1 MGFGWSHPNYGKSIG
16 SGGVWSEGY
25 FSSLIFKTEDAI
37 IDSIDVLLK
46 QVFTYKDKDLKIKI
60 SINNKSFKEISLN
73 SKSKKIILNDIE
85 DYLVN
90 GDNVITFNI
99 LNPSTPLSKLTSI
112 DGRLLGI
119 LVEEILFY

>member
-1 MGFGWSHPNYGKSIG
+1 MNFHTGEPTH
-16 SGGVWSEGY
+16 
-25 FSSLIFKTEDAI
+25 
-37 IDSIDVLLK
+37 
-46 QVFTYKDKDLKIKI
+46 
-60 SINNKSFKEISLN
+60 
-73 SKSKKIILNDIE
+73 IE

-119 LVEEILFY
+119 LVEETLFY